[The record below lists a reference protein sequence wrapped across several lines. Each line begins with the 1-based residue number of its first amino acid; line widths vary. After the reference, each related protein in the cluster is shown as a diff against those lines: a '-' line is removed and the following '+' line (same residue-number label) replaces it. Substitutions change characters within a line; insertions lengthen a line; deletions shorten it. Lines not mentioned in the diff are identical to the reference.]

1 MEDAN
6 VKDLT
11 NEQDQENEEHEEVVT
26 TRVQHFGGTTDPF
39 ADTDEVG
46 TRNTISSEEY
56 SGEDEVWSTSNSQLT
71 IERPYQTMS
80 FEGWEDAK
88 LHYNKYSKNVGFS
101 IKSNTSRNSD
111 VGNERETKLSICLQ
125 LNRQKF

>member
-26 TRVQHFGGTTDPF
+26 TRVQHFGGNTDPF

-46 TRNTISSEEY
+46 TMNTISSEEY
-56 SGEDEVWSTSNSQLT
+56 SGEDEVWSTQQPAN
-71 IERPYQTMS
+71 
-80 FEGWEDAK
+80 
-88 LHYNKYSKNVGFS
+88 
-101 IKSNTSRNSD
+101 
-111 VGNERETKLSICLQ
+111 C
-125 LNRQKF
+125 